1 MTAYGMHKS
10 VRPTQMG
17 DSSWKIAF
25 QFRQIS
31 EKMFSYLHGPGWTW
45 FEGSFLMQWYG
56 GRTSSL
62 NKINLWVA
70 KPAKGMRE
78 SMVQKV
84 DVLPVE
90 SWLAVRWLALRQ
102 QQEMFA
108 TLLSDVL
115 GICSLSEVRGS
126 CGFLAP
132 WWISPVSRWHLFVL
146 KQQTVQ
152 LVSQPVSLRL
162 QTQKSQ
168 EVEQQDSGTS
178 EQGDAWRNEGR
189 WAEAPNKAF
198 TELQSP
204 GSAVRWCS

>member
-1 MTAYGMHKS
+1 
-10 VRPTQMG
+10 
-17 DSSWKIAF
+17 
-25 QFRQIS
+25 
-31 EKMFSYLHGPGWTW
+31 
-45 FEGSFLMQWYG
+45 MQWYG

-84 DVLPVE
+84 DVVPVE

-132 WWISPVSRWHLFVL
+132 
-146 KQQTVQ
+146 
-152 LVSQPVSLRL
+152 
-162 QTQKSQ
+162 
-168 EVEQQDSGTS
+168 
-178 EQGDAWRNEGR
+178 
-189 WAEAPNKAF
+189 
-198 TELQSP
+198 
-204 GSAVRWCS
+204 